1 MNRSTHFAR
10 GISRR
15 LFSSKVLA
23 IEWKAQYILLIRAR
37 QCSRPTKGT
46 KMQQATV
53 YHLYVRRSNGSR
65 ARLTVTPETKERANV
80 LFSKLSAP
88 SQAAAFILP
97 ADPSDTVI
105 PEAEL

>member
-1 MNRSTHFAR
+1 
-10 GISRR
+10 
-15 LFSSKVLA
+15 
-23 IEWKAQYILLIRAR
+23 
-37 QCSRPTKGT
+37 
-46 KMQQATV
+46 MQQATV

-65 ARLTVTPETKERANV
+65 ERLTVTPEPKDRVDV

-97 ADPSDTVI
+97 AADPSDTVI